1 MARLPKFV
9 FISRNEAKRKREDT
23 MRLAKTVVLALAATT
38 ALAAAV
44 LSGTAAHADDTVPCV
59 NPPAVCADGGN
70 WEK

>member
-1 MARLPKFV
+1 
-9 FISRNEAKRKREDT
+9 